1 MQVEA
6 IIIGD
11 NHYNALGVIRS
22 LGCHNIDIQLILFES
37 EENFVQYSKF
47 VKKYTIIKQET
58 QLLKKTIF
66 NQLNQDKINVIFPLS
81 DFAAIV
87 CDEISK
93 EDCYRNC
100 IIPNAN
106 GSCKVYQNKEIIN
119 KIAETCNITVPKSD
133 ILKLKDN
140 NELKWNIFPAIIKPL
155 LSIEGHKSDIAIVN
169 EANEFKTVIQGFKD
183 KGYAEV
189 QIQEYINGT
198 DECMLEV
205 MGYVG
210 KNGQVNF
217 SKIIKKIREYP
228 IKNGSTS
235 FAEFVDSWNGIDKH
249 SIVQL
254 LAKTNYYGIFDI
266 EFKYANGTTYFIE
279 INFRNGAPSH
289 ALSKQGY
296 NIPYRWLCDAASLN
310 INSSVKM
317 DNRFFMVE
325 TRDVVN
331 MLKRDVSLKIW
342 IKDFFR
348 AKLLIWDASDLV
360 PTFKMYTSFLKQI
373 IRRVLR

>member
-1 MQVEA
+1 MEVEA

-22 LGCHNIDIQLILFES
+22 LGYHNIDIKLIVFEN
-37 EENFVQYSKF
+37 EENFVQYSRF
-47 VKKYTIIKQET
+47 VKKYQIIKQDAE
-58 QLLKKTIF
+58 LLKETIYNFLNPDKTNI
-66 NQLNQDKINVIFPLS
+66 LFPLC

-87 CDEISK
+87 CDEFSK
-93 EDCYRNC
+93 DENYKNC
-100 IIPNAN
+100 VIPNAN
-106 GSCKVYQNKEIIN
+106 GNCKVYQNKETIN

-133 ILKLKDN
+133 ILNFDKNSKF
-140 NELKWNIFPAIIKPL
+140 EWETFPAIIKPL

-205 MGYVG
+205 IGYVG

-235 FAEFVDSWNGIDKH
+235 FAEFVDSWNGIDKN

-266 EFKYANGTTYFIE
+266 EFKYAKGKTYFIE

-289 ALSKQGY
+289 ALTKQGY
-296 NIPYRWLCDAASLN
+296 NIPYSWLCDAVGLIVN
-310 INSSVKM
+310 NSNKFN
-317 DNRFFMVE
+317 NRLFMVE
-325 TRDVVN
+325 TRDVIN
-331 MLKRDVSLKIW
+331 MLKGDVSLGIW
-342 IKDFFR
+342 IKEFSK
-348 AKLLIWDASDLV
+348 AKLLIWDSSDII
-360 PTFKMYTSFLKQI
+360 PTIKMYSSLLKQI

>member
-47 VKKYTIIKQET
+47 VKKYTVIKQET

-66 NQLNQDKINVIFPLS
+66 NQLNQNKINVIFPLC

-87 CDEISK
+87 CDEISR

-106 GSCKVYQNKEIIN
+106 GSCKIYQNKEIIN

-133 ILKLKDN
+133 ILKLKNN
-140 NELKWNIFPAIIKPL
+140 NELKWNVFPAIIKPL
-155 LSIEGHKSDIAIVN
+155 LSIEGHKSDITIADDISDFAEIIRN
-169 EANEFKTVIQGFKD
+169 FKE
-183 KGYAEV
+183 KGYTEV
-189 QIQEYINGT
+189 QVQEYINGN

-205 MGYVG
+205 MGYVS
-210 KNGQVNF
+210 KNGEVNF
-217 SKIIKKIREYP
+217 SKIVKKIRENP

-235 FAEFVDSWNGIDKH
+235 FAEFVDSWKGIDKN

-254 LAKTNYYGIFDI
+254 LARTNYYGIFDI
-266 EFKYANGTTYFIE
+266 EFKYAKGRTYFIE
-279 INFRNGAPSH
+279 INFRNGAPSY
-289 ALSKQGY
+289 ALTKQGY
-296 NIPYRWLCDAASLN
+296 NIPYSWLCDAVGLIVN
-310 INSSVKM
+310 NSNKFN
-317 DNRFFMVE
+317 NRLFMVE
-325 TRDVVN
+325 TRDIIN
-331 MLKRDVSLKIW
+331 MLKGDVSPGIW
-342 IKDFFR
+342 IKEFSK
-348 AKLLIWDASDLV
+348 AKLLIWDSADII
-360 PTFKMYTSFLKQI
+360 PTIKMYTSLLKQI

>member
-1 MQVEA
+1 MEVEA

-22 LGCHNIDIQLILFES
+22 LGYHNIDIKLIVFEN
-37 EENFVQYSKF
+37 EENFVQYSRF
-47 VKKYTIIKQET
+47 VKKYKIIKQDAE
-58 QLLKKTIF
+58 LLKETIHNFLNPDKTNI
-66 NQLNQDKINVIFPLS
+66 LFPLS

-93 EDCYRNC
+93 DESYKNC
-100 IIPNAN
+100 VIPNAN
-106 GSCKVYQNKEIIN
+106 GNCKVYQNKETIN

-133 ILKLKDN
+133 ILNFEENSKL
-140 NELKWNIFPAIIKPL
+140 EWETFPAIIKPL

-235 FAEFVDSWNGIDKH
+235 FAEFVDSWNGIDKN

-266 EFKYANGTTYFIE
+266 EFKYANRTTYFIE

-348 AKLLIWDASDLV
+348 AKLLIWDASDLL

-373 IRRVLR
+373 IRRLLK